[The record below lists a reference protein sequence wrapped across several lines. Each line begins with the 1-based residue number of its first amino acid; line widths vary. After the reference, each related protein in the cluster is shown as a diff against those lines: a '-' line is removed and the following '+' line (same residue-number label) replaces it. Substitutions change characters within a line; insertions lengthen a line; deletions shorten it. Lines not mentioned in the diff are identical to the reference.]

1 MESCRGGV
9 QLLEEPREA
18 RASVHMPFGLPV
30 MVPANSDGFL
40 AAPAPNS
47 VNGNIV

>member
-1 MESCRGGV
+1 V
-9 QLLEEPREA
+9 QLLEEQEEPWEA

-47 VNGNIV
+47 VSDNIA